1 MSLFHGKCLLC
12 QVGLRPSEKEVVEMI
27 NSVDMNNDGVLS
39 FCEFVKLMS
48 RQHNPFITP
57 REQFEAVFRFS
68 YETINYVLTRFSY
81 ETVNYIVVHI
91 N

>member
-1 MSLFHGKCLLC
+1 MFIRF

-57 REQFEAVFRFS
+57 REQFESVFR
-68 YETINYVLTRFSY
+68 YVASS
-81 ETVNYIVVHI
+81 
-91 N
+91 

>member
-1 MSLFHGKCLLC
+1 
-12 QVGLRPSEKEVVEMI
+12 MI

-57 REQFEAVFRFS
+57 KEQFESVFRSLFYASHLINS
-68 YETINYVLTRFSY
+68 YYYIYCLRF
-81 ETVNYIVVHI
+81 V
-91 N
+91 